1 MSLRKIVFVSKK
13 LFNNNMDGKYV
24 FDVKEGK

>member
-13 LFNNNMDGKYV
+13 LFNNNMDRKYV